1 MQGGYRPSLDFGR
14 YIILVKKVL
23 ENYSKFSEL
32 HTALY
37 THALSEVVPPGNI
50 DVGKREYFV
59 SVFSL

>member
-1 MQGGYRPSLDFGR
+1 M
-14 YIILVKKVL
+14 V
-23 ENYSKFSEL
+23 
-32 HTALY
+32 LY

>member
-1 MQGGYRPSLDFGR
+1 MDFGR
-14 YIILVKKVL
+14 YKSFFLVQKAF
-23 ENYSKFSEL
+23 ENYSKFL
-32 HTALY
+32 DPHTALY